1 MENSFTQAV
10 LMTALFITLVA
21 GCEQIPTTSDNPPET
36 TAGDRLL
43 TLPQSGSTPAPE
55 LAKSAQT
62 NSQKVS
68 ATMMML
74 KQLRQQSPD
83 APFAGVLSL
92 LQNPGEEEKDYTY
105 HQINLPFSKGITQRS
120 EGVDLMYRYVVR
132 TESNEILLQ
141 FEAVIPKDDKAV
153 KLVKKWIEKKILS
166 KAGGQ
171 KRSSDKKQAMAEP
184 VASSVGDCN
193 AILDPGNCEATLW
206 VEGFGWILDCGLTV
220 CAAAPDEWP
229 PPPPDDPDW
238 TDPND
243 CDDPTGFD
251 CGGTGGGDSD
261 GGGGSGDDCDPGAID
276 QPAGC
281 EEPVDEP
288 EPCNTEDA
296 NIDSLSSMGVLDLL
310 WQSSF
315 GEFTNGT
322 PPPQDQRKEKG
333 GWLIA
338 DDSDQLSFQPFP
350 AGLEASICTIQNVP
364 PPPAGAVS
372 VVHTHPMFPEE
383 RVKETSCVNRVLDKA
398 GITDPDIRSQWHA
411 SGVKYR
417 QEPSR
422 ADLEYAKEHTITSY
436 YMDGTLIEKYYD
448 GTSNQQVTQLESRC
462 GY

>member
-10 LMTALFITLVA
+10 LMTALFITLVT

-43 TLPQSGSTPAPE
+43 SLPQNGSTPVPE

-132 TESNEILLQ
+132 TERDEILLQ
-141 FEAVIPKDDKAV
+141 FEAVIPKDDKAAE
-153 KLVKKWIEKKILS
+153 LVKRWIEKKIVS
-166 KAGGQ
+166 KAGREG
-171 KRSSDKKQAMAEP
+171 KSSDSKQLVAEP
-184 VASSVGDCN
+184 VANSVGDCN
-193 AILDPGNCEATLW
+193 AILDPGDCEATLW

-220 CAAAPDEWP
+220 CAAGPGDWP

-251 CGGTGGGDSD
+251 CGGTGGGDDD
-261 GGGGSGDDCDPGAID
+261 GGGGSGDDCDPTAID
-276 QPAGC
+276 QPAGY
-281 EEPVDEP
+281 EEPEP
-288 EPCNTEDA
+288 EPCQTGDPNLDNTSFQQQMA
-296 NIDSLSSMGVLDLL
+296 AAWV
-310 WQSSF
+310 SSF
-315 GEFTNGT
+315 GDESN
-322 PPPQDQRKEKG
+322 PLPHDQRNEAMI
-333 GWLIA
+333 LVTAI
-338 DDSDQLSFQPFP
+338 SS
-350 AGLEASICTIQNVP
+350 GLEFEEIVPDTVSSCRFSAAPGTTIPTNTV
-364 PPPAGAVS
+364 ALI
-372 VVHTHPMFPEE
+372 HTHPYSDGDVINDPRCSAGSYNGTTVSPGDEALMQAISDATSLPPIPMYVIDKDKI
-383 RVKETSCVNRVLDKA
+383 RVIQPSNPSQYA
-398 GITDPDIRSQWHA
+398 QTD
-411 SGVKYR
+411 
-417 QEPSR
+417 
-422 ADLEYAKEHTITSY
+422 
-436 YMDGTLIEKYYD
+436 
-448 GTSNQQVTQLESRC
+448 NRC